1 MSKLSRSEKRNPRY
15 MELYRE
21 ALETIT
27 THHDKREAYFMQL
40 IAFAATHKYEE
51 IPEVHRERL
60 DVARVSVPWRADKK
74 VVALMKKSAR
84 MYARTELKKEQERG

>member
-1 MSKLSRSEKRNPRY
+1 MSRLSRSEKRNPRY

-60 DVARVSVPWRADKK
+60 DVARVSVPWRADKQ
-74 VVALMKKSAR
+74 VVSQMKSSAR
-84 MYARTELKKEQERG
+84 KFARTELKKEQERG

>member
-51 IPEVHRERL
+51 IPEVHKERL
-60 DVARVSVPWRADKK
+60 DVARASVPWRANKQ

-84 MYARTELKKEQERG
+84 KFARNELKKEQERG

>member
-1 MSKLSRSEKRNPRY
+1 MSRLSRSEKRNPRY
-15 MELYRE
+15 MELYRG

-60 DVARVSVPWRADKK
+60 DVARVSVPWRANKQ
-74 VVALMKKSAR
+74 VVSQMKSSAR
-84 MYARTELKKEQERG
+84 KFAHTELKKEQERG